1 MISKTANL
9 KTWLLSAAMCLSC
22 AAFSVAQNVPSPED
36 VYGFRVG
43 ADYKLAD
50 YSQIEDYLSKLDAAS
65 NRVKKIE
72 IGETVLGRKMYLLF
86 ICKNFILSDLLIF
99 WLYEI

>member
-1 MISKTANL
+1 MTFKIANL
-9 KTWLLSAAMCLSC
+9 KALLFSAAVSLAC
-22 AAFSVAQNVPSPED
+22 AYTGIAQNVPSPKD

-43 ADYKLAD
+43 DDYKLAD
-50 YSQIEDYLSKLDAAS
+50 YAQIEDYLTKLDNAS

-86 ICKNFILSDLLIF
+86 IS
-99 WLYEI
+99 

>member
-22 AAFSVAQNVPSPED
+22 AAFSVAQNVPSPAD
-36 VYGFRVG
+36 AYGFRVG

-50 YSQIEDYLSKLDAAS
+50 YSQIEDYLSKLDAA
-65 NRVKKIE
+65 
-72 IGETVLGRKMYLLF
+72 
-86 ICKNFILSDLLIF
+86 
-99 WLYEI
+99 